1 MSEIDQRS
9 ETAGAL
15 GNGETT
21 VNRVFINRAGQYG
34 SRLAVEKNHGGS
46 WVKASWKDYYENA
59 RAVGLALRSLGLE
72 NGDRVALLS
81 ENRLEWL
88 YTDMGVLG
96 AGGCLVPIYA
106 TLTGEEIGFILRNSG
121 ARFAVLEN
129 IGQLEKVMAV
139 RETCPELQLLIIID
153 TTGSAPGIPGV
164 MAFSELLAAGRAEA
178 ARKPGDFERL
188 AEAVTTGDLATI
200 VYTSGTTGLPK
211 GAMITHGNIMAVV
224 KSLDEVRPRYGFETD
239 QTVPFLPLC
248 HVFER
253 IAGHFYG
260 MYVGLTSSYAEGIET
275 IVRDIRDKRPT
286 VILAVPRVCEK
297 IYQGIMLQVSQSP
310 PWKRKV
316 FAWGQGVGRE
326 ISRLRE
332 SRQAAPSLLKLK
344 HRLAYALVF
353 RKLKEALGGR
363 VRWIT
368 ASGAPTA
375 REIIQFFNAAGITV
389 IEGYGMT
396 ECTAPATMSNLAD
409 HRIGTVGRPLPGVDI
424 QLAEDGEILVR
435 GGNVFKGYWDMPE
448 ETAAAFTPEG
458 FLMTGD
464 IGRWTKDGFLEVV
477 DRKKDLIITAGGK
490 NVAPQK
496 IENLF
501 KKNPLFSQVI
511 VVGERR
517 KYLTALFNL
526 NLQQAERLAKNKGI
540 PHARPEELTD
550 NSEFLRL
557 VDDIVTG
564 LNSQLARFETIKKYR
579 VIPHEFSKETGELTA
594 TLKVKRRVVQ
604 EMYKEIIDSMY
615 AD

>member
-129 IGQLEKVMAV
+129 SGQLEKVMAV

-239 QTVPFLPLC
+239 QTLPFLPLC

-332 SRQAAPSLLKLK
+332 SRQAVPPLLKLK

-564 LNSQLARFETIKKYR
+564 LNSHLARFETIKKYR